1 MYQDENDCIINV
13 ASPSTHALQINN
25 VKPNIQLN
33 YILISINYKK
43 MYLSIPN
50 FEITFHELKQII
62 NKKFDI
68 PINKI
73 QLYYNNYVI
82 IDSYLL
88 SDYDIT
94 SKSMIYVYIK
104 SNNQDDVIIHV
115 NI

>member
-25 VKPNIQLN
+25 VKSNIQLN

-43 MYLSIPN
+43 MYIFIPN

-68 PINKI
+68 EINQV
-73 QLYYNNYVI
+73 QLYHNNYVI
-82 IDSYLL
+82 IDSYSL
-88 SDYDIT
+88 SDYHIT
-94 SKSMIYVYIK
+94 LKSMIYVYIK
-104 SNNQDDVIIHV
+104 SNNQDDVIINV